1 MTVATGRIVRV
12 AILGAESSGK
22 STLASALAARQG
34 SLWVPEFLREF
45 VDTHQRVPH
54 EEDQFLI
61 ASTQLQRERALEQ
74 RLQQQL
80 QQQNLPPQRSNC
92 QFLFCDTTPLM
103 TALYSRCYFARI
115 DPALEQLASS
125 HAYDLTLVTAPDGPW
140 VADGLQRES
149 AAVRQQIHR
158 QLREELA
165 ARAIAFT
172 EVEGTLQQRLLQVE
186 KLLSTYRCE
195 SVRSSSVPTA

>member
-45 VDTHQRVPH
+45 VDQHQRVPR

-61 ASTQLQRERALEQ
+61 ASTQVQRERSLEQ
-74 RLQQQL
+74 RLQQ
-80 QQQNLPPQRSNC
+80 RSGC
-92 QFLFCDTTPLM
+92 SFLFCDTTPLM

-115 DPALEQLASS
+115 DPALEQLASG
-125 HAYDLTLVTAPDGPW
+125 HAY
-140 VADGLQRES
+140 
-149 AAVRQQIHR
+149 
-158 QLREELA
+158 
-165 ARAIAFT
+165 F
-172 EVEGTLQQRLLQVE
+172 
-186 KLLSTYRCE
+186 
-195 SVRSSSVPTA
+195 

>member
-1 MTVATGRIVRV
+1 VRV

-45 VDTHQRVPH
+45 VDAHQRVPR
-54 EEDQFLI
+54 EEDQLLI
-61 ASTQLQRERALEQ
+61 ASTQLLRERRLE
-74 RLQQQL
+74 QQL
-80 QQQNLPPQRSNC
+80 QQQLSLLPQRSSC

-115 DPALEQLASS
+115 DPDLEQLASS
-125 HAYDLTLVTAPDGPW
+125 HAYDLTVVTAPDGPW

-149 AAVRQQIHR
+149 AAVRQRIHR

-172 EVEGTLQQRLLQVE
+172 EVEGTLAQRLLQVDP
-186 KLLSTYRCE
+186 LLARF
-195 SVRSSSVPTA
+195 

>member
-1 MTVATGRIVRV
+1 MTIATARIVRV

-45 VDTHQRVPH
+45 VDAHQRVPR

-74 RLQQQL
+74 QL
-80 QQQNLPPQRSNC
+80 QQQNLLPQRSSC

-103 TALYSRCYFARI
+103 TALYSRCYFSRI
-115 DPALEQLASS
+115 DPDLEQLASS

-172 EVEGTLQQRLLQVE
+172 QVEGTLAQRLLQVE
-186 KLLSTYRCE
+186 QLLARF
-195 SVRSSSVPTA
+195 

>member
-1 MTVATGRIVRV
+1 MTTVVRV

-22 STLASALAARQG
+22 STLACALAALHD

-61 ASTQLQRERALEQ
+61 ASTQVQRERSLEQ
-74 RLQQQL
+74 QLLQRTQQ
-80 QQQNLPPQRSNC
+80 SSC
-92 QFLFCDTTPLM
+92 SFLFCDTTPLM

-115 DPALEQLASS
+115 DPDLEQLAGG
-125 HAYDLTLVTAPDGPW
+125 HAYDITLVTAPDGPW

-149 AAVRQQIHR
+149 AQVRQQIHR
-158 QLREELA
+158 QLLEELD
-165 ARAIAFT
+165 ARGIAFLQ
-172 EVEGTLQQRLLQVE
+172 VDGTLQQRLLQVE
-186 KLLSTYRCE
+186 RLLSTYRCE
-195 SVRSSSVPTA
+195 SVRSSSAPTA

>member
-22 STLASALAARQG
+22 STLASALAARHE

-74 RLQQQL
+74 RLQQQ
-80 QQQNLPPQRSNC
+80 QNLLPQRSNC

-115 DPALEQLASS
+115 DPDLEQLASS

-186 KLLSTYRCE
+186 KLLSTYRRE
-195 SVRSSSVPTA
+195 SVRNSSAPTT